1 MIFKTHYC
9 IISIQGG
16 DYVATYKTSKDS
28 KNRIIETCKELFYLQ
43 GYTKTT
49 YIDICK
55 KASSNPG
62 LINYYFKT
70 KQNIAAHIYGEF
82 MSSIKESVKAYLI
95 HHHGVY
101 DLQYGTALE
110 IRIFTEL
117 LKRDEYLRTFYY
129 EICNTGLEFDSD
141 VIYKFYKLHVDTYN
155 LPFSEDE
162 IKLIQT
168 TIVGAGIGIIKKMI
182 EGYFSCDEETVFN
195 FRIRTMYKIMNVSDE
210 RVDEILNETIKIFN
224 QMKFK
229 IQDYFIF
236 TLEM

>member
-1 MIFKTHYC
+1 MC
-9 IISIQGG
+9 IQGG
-16 DYVATYKTSKDS
+16 DCVARYKTSKDS

-82 MSSIKESVKAYLI
+82 MTSIKESVRAYLI
-95 HHHGVY
+95 HHHGEY
-101 DLQYGTALE
+101 DLQYGTTLE
-110 IRIFTEL
+110 TKIFTEL
-117 LKRDEYLRTFYY
+117 LRRDECLRTFYY
-129 EICNTGLEFDSD
+129 EICNTGLEYDSD
-141 VIYKFYKLHVDTYN
+141 VIYKFYKLHIDTYN

-162 IKLIQT
+162 VKLIQAT
-168 TIVGAGIGIIKKMI
+168 VVGAGIGITKKMI
-182 EGYFSCDEETVFN
+182 EGYFNCDEETIFN
-195 FRIRTMYKIMNVSDE
+195 FRIKTMYKLMNVPDE
-210 RVDEILNETIKIFN
+210 RVNQILKDTMNIFN

-229 IQDYFIF
+229 IENYFIF
-236 TLEM
+236 TLEI

>member
-1 MIFKTHYC
+1 MIFKTYYC
-9 IISIQGG
+9 IICIQGG
-16 DYVATYKTSKDS
+16 DNVASYKTSKDS

-82 MSSIKESVKAYLI
+82 MSSIKQSVRAYLT
-95 HHHGVY
+95 HHYGEY
-101 DLQYGTALE
+101 DLQYGTTLE
-110 IRIFTEL
+110 TRILTEL
-117 LKRDEYLRTFYY
+117 LKRDEHLRTFYY
-129 EICNTGLEFDSD
+129 EICSTGLEFDSD
-141 VIYKFYKLHVDTYN
+141 VIYKFYKLHIDTYN

-162 IKLIQT
+162 IRLIQT
-168 TIVGAGIGIIKKMI
+168 TVVGAGIGIIKKMI
-182 EGYFSCDEETVFN
+182 EGYFSCDEETIFN
-195 FRIRTMYKIMNVSDE
+195 FRIRTIYKLMNVSDE
-210 RVDEILNETIKIFN
+210 RVNEILNETKKIFD
-224 QMKFK
+224 QMKFE
-229 IQDYFIF
+229 IENYFIF

>member
-1 MIFKTHYC
+1 MILKIHYC

-16 DYVATYKTSKDS
+16 DHVAIYKTSKDS

-82 MSSIKESVKAYLI
+82 MSSIKENVRAYLL
-95 HHHGVY
+95 HHYNEY

-110 IRIFTEL
+110 TRILTEL
-117 LKRDEYLRTFYY
+117 FRRDQYLRTFYY
-129 EICNTGLEFDSD
+129 EICNTGIEYDSN
-141 VIYKFYKLHVDTYN
+141 VIYKFYKMHIDTYN

-168 TIVGAGIGIIKKMI
+168 TIVGAGIGITKKMI
-182 EGYFSCDEETVFN
+182 EGYFNCDEETIFN
-195 FRIRTMYKIMNVSDE
+195 FRIKTMYKIMNVSDE
-210 RVDEILNETIKIFN
+210 RVNKILDETKEIFDK
-224 QMKFK
+224 MKFEIK
-229 IQDYFIF
+229 DYFIF
-236 TLEM
+236 DLEL